1 MILFDNTFTRRVVT
15 ISSRVTSMGLTFAM
29 FSMCVRNMS
38 IRDFSSLMVLT
49 AFIGLLIWI
58 LDFGSMTRIMI
69 LRSANRIQDSRKL
82 MGTRNLVLIS
92 TIILGSLFL
101 FVFGS
106 ELNILLINAVFF
118 DLFTDSFVGY
128 RQIHEN
134 IRSFVWKMN
143 GKRFFQIT
151 LLYFCIQFTEIEILS
166 AFSISV
172 LIPSICVF
180 SFDLRM
186 MRPILD
192 KTNILFYFSS
202 PGFWFQSGGTSLAM
216 LDTVVLSRFG
226 GTDFIPILVLG
237 KRISNAVGI
246 LGANLVPETLHAWS
260 KSIELRSKS
269 WKQIFTFSFIGGL
282 IAILIFLFKEPLVT
296 LILDRYL
303 TDEENFVLNC
313 VLLSIPI
320 GIMTS
325 NFNAILLSLNRLSR
339 ASTSTYLSTLTY
351 LAILIFGMN
360 QENVQYFIG
369 AAILLNL
376 LMEILLQSFLFFRL
390 TWKDQIVHE
399 T

>member
-1 MILFDNTFTRRVVT
+1 
-15 ISSRVTSMGLTFAM
+15 MGLTFVM

-49 AFIGLLIWI
+49 VIIGLLIWF
-58 LDFGSMTRIMI
+58 LDFGSMTRILI

-82 MGTRNLVLIS
+82 MGTRNQVLIS
-92 TIILGSLFL
+92 TITLGSLFL
-101 FVFGS
+101 YIFDSGTK
-106 ELNILLINAVFF
+106 ILLINAVFF
-118 DLFTDSFVGY
+118 DLFTDSFVSY

-143 GKRFFQIT
+143 GKRLFQIS
-151 LLYFCIQFTEIEILS
+151 LFCIFLQFTEIEGLLAFAISIL
-166 AFSISV
+166 V
-172 LIPSICVF
+172 PSICVF
-180 SFDLRM
+180 SFDLKM

-192 KTNILFYFSS
+192 KTNILFYFRS

-226 GTDFIPILVLG
+226 GADFIPILILG

-260 KSIELRSKS
+260 NSSELRFKS
-269 WKQIFTFSFIGGL
+269 WKQIFTFSSIGGL
-282 IAILIFLFKEPLVT
+282 MAILIFLLKEPLVT
-296 LILDRYL
+296 LILGRYL

-313 VLLSIPI
+313 VLFSIPI

-325 NFNAILLSLNRLSR
+325 NINAILLSLNRLGS
-339 ASTSTYLSTLTY
+339 ASTSTYLSSLTY
-351 LAILIFGMN
+351 LAILIFGMY
-360 QENVQYFIG
+360 QEDVQYFIG

-376 LMEILLQSFLFFRL
+376 LMEILLQSSLFFRL

-399 T
+399 SK